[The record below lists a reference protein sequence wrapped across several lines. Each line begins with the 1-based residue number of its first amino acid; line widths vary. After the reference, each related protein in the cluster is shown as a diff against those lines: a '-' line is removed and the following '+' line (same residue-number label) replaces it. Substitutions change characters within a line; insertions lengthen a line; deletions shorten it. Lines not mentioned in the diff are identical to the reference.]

1 MKLYRNTSAPIVA
14 ALEKILS
21 EGSYADKVI
30 EKTLKINPKWPQYDK
45 RFIAETIYDII
56 RNYRFYKEISGAKG
70 DDFWGLY
77 GAWCVVNKYELQR
90 WDEFQNV
97 KPKAIEA
104 RIEEIK
110 SNRRIMQSIPNWL
123 DEIGERELGAER
135 WEKEMLALN
144 EVADIVLRTN
154 TLKINRDDLKA
165 LLLEQGI
172 KTETSPDFPD
182 ALLLQSWYNVFK
194 LPQFKEGLFEV
205 QDAGSQLIAPFLRC
219 EPGMRVIDAC
229 AGTGGKTL
237 HLAALLKNKGRIIAM
252 DNEEWKLEETKKRGR
267 RAGVSNVETK
277 IIESSKSIKRQEN
290 SADRLLLD
298 VPCSGLG
305 VLKRNPDAKWKLSA
319 AYIEE
324 VKALQQKI
332 ITDYSVML
340 KKGGL
345 MVYSTCSILPGEN
358 EKQVQQF
365 LAANPDKFELLEEK
379 RIWPS
384 EGFDGFYMA
393 VLKKI

>member
-324 VKALQQKI
+324 VKTLQQKI

-365 LAANPDKFELLEEK
+365 ITANPGKFELLEEK

>member
-1 MKLYRNTSAPIVA
+1 MLSLRSMKLYRNTSAPIVA

-290 SADRLLLD
+290 
-298 VPCSGLG
+298 
-305 VLKRNPDAKWKLSA
+305 
-319 AYIEE
+319 
-324 VKALQQKI
+324 
-332 ITDYSVML
+332 
-340 KKGGL
+340 
-345 MVYSTCSILPGEN
+345 
-358 EKQVQQF
+358 
-365 LAANPDKFELLEEK
+365 
-379 RIWPS
+379 
-384 EGFDGFYMA
+384 
-393 VLKKI
+393 